1 MMDIVERWKPL
12 DAITG
17 ATKMT
22 EEKTLIMMMRE
33 QINYLKQIVEGLL
46 MEKERLIQDID
57 RYRED
62 IHYMAADRNMVTRR
76 KLPKPPKGK

>member
-1 MMDIVERWKPL
+1 MS
-12 DAITG
+12 
-17 ATKMT
+17 
-22 EEKTLIMMMRE
+22 EEKALIMMMRE
-33 QINYLKQIVEGLL
+33 QINYLKQIVGGLL
-46 MEKERLIQDID
+46 MEKERLIQDIE